1 MMFYETSFD
10 DFTASDPREVFP
22 VVRERASDLIT
33 PVGAAMRL
41 FTPGEPSFLLE
52 SAEGGETVGRYS
64 LLGIRPTASI
74 GRYGE
79 SLDDLRTF
87 LAAHRV
93 AKVNLPGA
101 LPAAAVGYMA
111 YDAVRMWEDIGANNA
126 SKGMPAFLFH
136 HFRDLVVFD
145 HLKQRLYCVTL
156 TPSGAQRTADEFRRV
171 QSRLDKLEEAL
182 RAPAPVRPQVPT
194 GAGEPEIRE
203 LPDAQTFREMVK
215 VAQDHI
221 LNGEVSQVVL
231 SRSFE
236 ADYKGDPLKLYRA
249 LRMVNPSPFMFY
261 LDQGDHVVV
270 GASPEDLC
278 RVKGDRV
285 ETLPIA
291 GTRLRGA
298 SDQEDEEIAKG
309 LLADPKEVAEHIML
323 IDLAR
328 SDLSQVCEPDSIV
341 VEREMEVEKFSHVIH
356 LVSRVAGKKSPDKDV
371 LDALCA
377 NFPAGTVTGAPR
389 VRAMQLIDE
398 LEHSPRGIYAGSV
411 MYFDGRGQMD
421 ACIAI
426 RSMVLRDGK
435 VEIRTGAGIVHESTP
450 TGEEQE
456 TRNKALGTLTALSL
470 AHRLD

>member
-10 DFTASDPREVFP
+10 DFAASDPREVFP

-52 SAEGGETVGRYS
+52 SAEGGERIGRYS

-93 AKVNLPGA
+93 AKVPLPGA
-101 LPAAAVGYMA
+101 LPAAAVGYMS
-111 YDAVRMWEDIGANNA
+111 YDAVRMWEEIGDKNA
-126 SKGMPAFLFH
+126 SPHPAFLFH
-136 HFRDLVVFD
+136 HFRDIVVFD

-156 TPSGAQRTADEFRRV
+156 TPSGVQRTADEFRRV
-171 QSRLDKLEEAL
+171 QSRLDKLVEAL

-194 GAGEPEIRE
+194 GGVEPEIRE
-203 LPDAQTFREMVK
+203 VPDAQTFREMVST
-215 VAQDHI
+215 AQQHI
-221 LNGEVSQVVL
+221 ENGEVSQIVL
-231 SRSFE
+231 SRSFQ

-261 LDQGDHVVV
+261 LDHGDHVVV

-298 SDQEDEEIAKG
+298 SDEEDEEIAAG
-309 LLADPKEVAEHIML
+309 LLADPKEVAEHMML

-341 VEREMEVEKFSHVIH
+341 VEREMEVERFSHVIH

-371 LDALCA
+371 IDALCA
-377 NFPAGTVTGAPR
+377 NFPAGTVSGAPR

-398 LEHSPRGIYAGSV
+398 LEHTPRGIYAGSV
-411 MYFDGRGQMD
+411 LYFDGRGQMD

-426 RSMVLRDGK
+426 RSMVLRDGQ
-435 VEIRTGAGIVHESTP
+435 VEIRTGAGIIAESTP
-450 TGEEQE
+450 QGEEQE
-456 TRNKALGTLTALSL
+456 TRNKALGSLTALSL